1 MRLSASPLRCSW
13 LTHWACQGVYVL
25 TDTRFRWL
33 ARLTGAPAGPQT
45 DAVVQ
50 RTLFLP
56 CGLLRGALA
65 GLGVPAVVTAEPG
78 ATLPSCSFTVRVK
91 TPAAPPTQAPRAP
104 PPPDAA

>member
-1 MRLSASPLRCSW
+1 M
-13 LTHWACQGVYVL
+13 L

-33 ARLTGAPAGPQT
+33 ARLAGAPAGPQT

-91 TPAAPPTQAPRAP
+91 TPAAPQP
-104 PPPDAA
+104 PMQSPPSPAPPDAA